1 MTTAA
6 STIATPPPTRH
17 ASGSPPSSTEK
28 LPLPACKKR
37 AILLAIENECA
48 NIEKLLKAKG
58 DLAAK
63 KAFEDAK
70 ATQPLLSSLIDS
82 FIQHSSVRLWLR
94 SIHDSPR
101 YGRRPG

>member
-6 STIATPPPTRH
+6 STIATPPPTRY

-28 LPLPACKKR
+28 LPVPASKKR

-48 NIEKLLKAKG
+48 NIEMLLKAKG

-70 ATQPLLSSLIDS
+70 SLQPDPSSLIGS
-82 FIQHSSVRLWLR
+82 FIQHSSVR
-94 SIHDSPR
+94 
-101 YGRRPG
+101 